1 VLQHFSSFIACIL
14 RPCRHYY
21 FACVFD
27 RSTDRDC
34 VLGVM
39 FKKFSPDESVS
50 GQAPM
55 KSSQQ
60 RAIRTRL
67 VDEMPR
73 IEPYIDD
80 MLPKKDKAIL
90 AKCTGHIN
98 VIADLSATPLF
109 FQIRDAPYLPTL
121 RTLHKYPFLLP
132 ILRVDR
138 GAIKHV
144 MNGADVM
151 VPGLRSERAIIEDEV
166 ARGTPVAVYAESKE
180 HAIAIGICKMSTDQ
194 MRINDKGVAIE
205 TIHHLND
212 GLWRCTQLF

>member
-1 VLQHFSSFIACIL
+1 VRAPLAGRQAAAL
-14 RPCRHYY
+14 T
-21 FACVFD
+21 AQA
-27 RSTDRDC
+27 STPAA
-34 VLGVM
+34 M
-39 FKKFSPDESVS
+39 FRKFTPDESVS

-60 RAIRTRL
+60 RAVRAKLIE
-67 VDEMPR
+67 EMPR

-90 AKCTGHIN
+90 AKCVGHIN
-98 VIADLSATPLF
+98 VIADQSASPLF
-109 FQIRDAPYLPTL
+109 FQSRDAPYLPTL
-121 RTLHKYPFLLP
+121 RTLHKYPFLMP
-132 ILRVDR
+132 VLRVDR

-151 VPGLRSERAIIEDEV
+151 VPGLRSERAVIEDEV
-166 ARGTPVAVYAESKE
+166 PLGAPVAVYAESKE
-180 HAIAIGICKMSTDQ
+180 HAIAIGICRMSTDQ

-212 GLWRCTQLF
+212 GLWRCTKLF

>member
-1 VLQHFSSFIACIL
+1 VRAPLAGGQAAAL
-14 RPCRHYY
+14 T
-21 FACVFD
+21 AQA
-27 RSTDRDC
+27 STPAA
-34 VLGVM
+34 M
-39 FKKFSPDESVS
+39 FRKFTPDESVS

-60 RAIRTRL
+60 RAVRAKLIE
-67 VDEMPR
+67 EMPR

-90 AKCTGHIN
+90 AKCVGHIN
-98 VIADLSATPLF
+98 VIADQSASPLF
-109 FQIRDAPYLPTL
+109 FQSRDAPYLPTL
-121 RTLHKYPFLLP
+121 RTL
-132 ILRVDR
+132 VDR

-151 VPGLRSERAIIEDEV
+151 VPGLRSERAVIEDEV
-166 ARGTPVAVYAESKE
+166 PLGAPVAVYAESKE
-180 HAIAIGICKMSTDQ
+180 HAIAIGICRMSTDQ

-212 GLWRCTQLF
+212 GLWRCTKLF